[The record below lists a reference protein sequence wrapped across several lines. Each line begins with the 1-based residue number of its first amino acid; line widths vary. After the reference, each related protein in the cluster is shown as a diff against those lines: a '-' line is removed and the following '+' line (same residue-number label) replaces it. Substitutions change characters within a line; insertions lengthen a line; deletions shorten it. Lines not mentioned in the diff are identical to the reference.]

1 MAQYQG
7 IKVFNGALD
16 EFNGNIV
23 LRGVIDPTTLEN
35 IKVDSY
41 QREERSTK
49 DLSKMV
55 AALKQGCQ
63 LPDIEIGVRGSDYK
77 EREGVFY
84 ISLPVYVID
93 GLQRITSCKRY
104 LAECPSGNPRLGAMF
119 HFGSTFALEKE
130 RFKVLNGGEG
140 GRVPVSANV
149 LLRNSAD
156 ESTSVAAL
164 MAMCQNDKEFVLRGK
179 VCWNQRKG
187 RGELMN
193 ALAVLKIM
201 GIVHSHFG
209 PGRSQRYSEL
219 MKSTDKTM
227 VIIGLNTWRANVR
240 AYFDFLDQAF
250 GIKSIRYVDLSAH
263 IKFSFMRTL
272 AQVFA
277 DHGSFWTDTKL
288 TIDPRDHHKMRAFPI
303 NDPGVLGLIGTGG
316 GVNPLLYQKIVS
328 HLNSGRRTT
337 RMVKWNGQAA
347 DGILSMEVSNQL
359 DDDPDTG
366 PDSVSPEMEMA
377 AHS

>member
-7 IKVFNGALD
+7 VKVLNGALD

-23 LRGVIDPTTLEN
+23 LRGVIDPLTLMN

-41 QREERSTK
+41 QREERSVS

-55 AALKQGCQ
+55 TALKAGRQ
-63 LPDIEIGVRGSDYK
+63 LPDIEIGVRGDDYK
-77 EREGVFY
+77 ERDGVFY
-84 ISLPVYVID
+84 ISLPSYVID

-104 LAECPSGNPRLGAMF
+104 LAEIPTGTPRLGAMF
-119 HFGSTFALEKE
+119 HFGSTFAFEKE
-130 RFKVLNGGEG
+130 RFKILNGGEG

-149 LLRNSAD
+149 LLRNSTD
-156 ESTSVAAL
+156 ESLSVASL
-164 MAMCQNDKEFVLRGK
+164 MAMSQNDKEFVLRGK
-179 VCWNQRKG
+179 ICWNQRKG

-193 ALAVLKIM
+193 ALSVLKVI
-201 GIVHSHFG
+201 GFLHSHFG
-209 PGRSQRYSEL
+209 PGRSQRYYEL

-227 VIIGLNTWRANVR
+227 DIIGPITWRANVR

-250 GIKSIRYVDLSAH
+250 GVKSIRYVDLSAH
-263 IKFSFMRTL
+263 IKFGFMRTL
-272 AQVFA
+272 SQVFA
-277 DHGSFWTDTKL
+277 DHKSFWTDTKF
-288 TIDPRDHHKMRAFPI
+288 TIDPRDFQKMRAFPI
-303 NDPGVLGLIGTGG
+303 NDPGVLALIGTGG

-347 DGILSMEVSNQL
+347 DGVMQLCEDPSEIGGDTDFEDGQSMEMS
-359 DDDPDTG
+359 
-366 PDSVSPEMEMA
+366 A
-377 AHS
+377 AA

>member
-23 LRGVIDPTTLEN
+23 LRGVIDPTTLDN

-55 AALKQGCQ
+55 SALKQGRQ
-63 LPDIEIGVRGSDYK
+63 LPDIEIGVRGDDYK
-77 EREGVFY
+77 ERDGVFY
-84 ISLPVYVID
+84 INLPVYVID

-104 LAECPSGNPRLGAMF
+104 LAESPSGNPRLGAMF
-119 HFGSTFALEKE
+119 HFGSTFSLEKE
-130 RFKVLNGGEG
+130 RFKILNGGEG
-140 GRVPVSANV
+140 GRVPVSSNV

-193 ALAVLKIM
+193 ALTVLKVM

-219 MKSTDKTM
+219 MKATDKTM
-227 VIIGLNTWRANVR
+227 STVGPNTWRANVR

-250 GIKSIRYVDLSAH
+250 GIRSIRYVDLSAH
-263 IKFSFMRTL
+263 IKFGFMRTL

-277 DHGSFWTDTKL
+277 DHGSFWTETRL
-288 TIDPRDHHKMRAFPI
+288 TVDPRDHQKMRAFPI
-303 NDPGVLGLIGTGG
+303 NDPGVLGLIGTGS

-347 DGILSMEVSNQL
+347 DGILSLEVIDTT
-359 DDDPDTG
+359 DDDSDNG
-366 PDSVSPEMEMA
+366 PDSTLSEVEFVSA
-377 AHS
+377 